1 MYSPTTAAISAYRP
15 LDVRATE
22 LHRCC
27 EIAGKISGDVRH
39 ERITTLAAVGDG
51 KYSEMIS
58 WHDAERCFP
67 VDVCVGQVTVFD
79 MFDEW
84 CRVVRLFRR
93 LGPSCAVFTG
103 KRDGILV

>member
-1 MYSPTTAAISAYRP
+1 MYSPTTAAISAYKP

-39 ERITTLAAVGDG
+39 ERTTTLAAVGEG

-58 WHDAERCFP
+58 WHDAERHFP
-67 VDVCVGQVTVFD
+67 VEVFD
-79 MFDEW
+79 MLD
-84 CRVVRLFRR
+84 R
-93 LGPSCAVFTG
+93 
-103 KRDGILV
+103 